1 VEIKRTCRPA
11 NGGGFAA
18 GIPREGQVAEV
29 LAQFTDPLAGEDGA
43 IYLARACGVL
53 ASDGLWQGWIE
64 FEPVDGGATLR
75 SGRETTQPNR
85 QDALYWA
92 SGLSHVYLEGALR
105 RALKPL
111 VRPIDPETPVP
122 AFDGPAPDIT
132 LPPPV
137 ESVLNP
143 FSVYRKG
150 EALLRSQLSALSA
163 WHLVNILRAYN
174 LTDVDSATLNH
185 LEDRALVEMIIAAV
199 RAEES
204 SRLIR

>member
-1 VEIKRTCRPA
+1 
-11 NGGGFAA
+11 
-18 GIPREGQVAEV
+18 VAEV
-29 LAQFTDPLAGEDGA
+29 LAQFADPVAADDGVE
-43 IYLARACGVL
+43 YRARACGGV
-53 ASDGLWQGWIE
+53 APDGLWQGWIE
-64 FEPVDGGATLR
+64 FEPVGGGAAVR

-92 SGLSHVYLEGALR
+92 SGLTPVYLEGALH

-111 VRPIDPETPVP
+111 VRAVEPPPQAP
-122 AFDGPAPDIT
+122 SFDGPAPDAVIA
-132 LPPPV
+132 PAS

-174 LTDVDSATLNH
+174 LTDVDSGTLNQ
-185 LEDRALVEMIIAAV
+185 LDDRALVEMIVAAV
-199 RAEES
+199 RSERGARS
-204 SRLIR
+204 AR